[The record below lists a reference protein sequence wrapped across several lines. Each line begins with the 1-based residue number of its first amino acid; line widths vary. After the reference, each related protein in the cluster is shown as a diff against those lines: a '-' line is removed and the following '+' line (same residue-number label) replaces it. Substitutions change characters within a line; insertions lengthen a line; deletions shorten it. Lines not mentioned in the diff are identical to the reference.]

1 MKGYEFAAA
10 VGHRQDESVVRKDFF
25 AAKPVGNIRY
35 GQYYMFLK
43 GVTKWLYIDYN
54 DIVWAYRRLEDVQ
67 SRLGRKTAGLE
78 LHSLMIVTK
87 EKKRIG
93 ISVESEENAVEGL
106 HRIQQH
112 NVFVDIGFA
121 KEKEGKYLG
130 PGTDRR

>member
-10 VGHRQDESVVRKDFF
+10 SGKNQDVNVVRRDFF
-25 AAKPVGNIRY
+25 AAKPIGNIRY
-35 GQYYMFLK
+35 GQYYMFQR

-54 DIVWAYRRLEDVQ
+54 DIVWAYRRLEDVH
-67 SRLGRKTAGLE
+67 SRLGRETEGQE

-93 ISVESEENAVEGL
+93 ISVDSEDNALKGL
-106 HRIQQH
+106 YMIQQR

-121 KEKEGKYLG
+121 KEKEDRYL
-130 PGTDRR
+130 